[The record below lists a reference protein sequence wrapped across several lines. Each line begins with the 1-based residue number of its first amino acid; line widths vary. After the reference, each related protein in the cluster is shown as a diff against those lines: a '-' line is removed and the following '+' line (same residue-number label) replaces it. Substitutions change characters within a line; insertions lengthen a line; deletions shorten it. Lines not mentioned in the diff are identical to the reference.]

1 MEASAPQDAERDI
14 DWEAIEASP
23 EFQELVRTRRSF
35 VLPGTI
41 FFLSWYM
48 GFILLAAYAEDF
60 MSERVYQGLTV
71 GYCLALTQFVM
82 VLVLGIMYLRRAD
95 KVYDPLAA
103 KAIERWTYL
112 DHRCGASP
120 ADADGA
126 PASPPPRARCRADDL
141 VFAATINTTAVVVF
155 AVILAVTL
163 GITYWASKRASS
175 TAEFYAAGRGITGTQ
190 NGLAISGDYLSAA
203 SFLGIAGLIYLYGFD
218 GFLYSIGFLVAFL
231 TVMFLLAER
240 MRNAGK
246 YTIADVL
253 AFRLRERPARVAAA
267 IGTLNVAAFY
277 LIAQMVGAGVLIE
290 KLVGINFTLSVLI
303 TGTFMLCY
311 VVFGG
316 MVATTW
322 VQIVKAVLLMIGIV
336 VMSIFVL
343 NKVGWNP
350 IELFNRAE
358 EAGKAEEST
367 FSLGP
372 GTFLKNPID
381 TVSLGLAL
389 VLGTAGLPHILM
401 RFFTVPNAKAAR
413 SSVVTAMFIIGFFYL
428 LTTVIGFGARAILGQ
443 KGVEAAGKGGNLAAP
458 NLAENLGGG
467 AGTTGGDLFLA
478 VIAGVAFATI
488 LAVVAGLVLSA
499 SSAVAHDIWSS
510 IIRKG
515 QNSDRE
521 EVVAA
526 KIAALTIGAVA
537 MAIAIIGG
545 EGLNVSFMVGL
556 AFAIAASA
564 NFPALLLAL
573 TWPRF
578 NTVGAVTG
586 VLFGVVSALGLIIIS
601 PIVWGGAPGAP
612 DTGAFTLVRPQQP
625 RADLDPARLP
635 RLLPGD
641 DALDRA
647 RDGAQLP
654 RAACPVR
661 DRPGRRE
668 GGGPDVVAGR
678 AVSSCGRASG

>member
-1 MEASAPQDAERDI
+1 MPI
-14 DWEAIEASP
+14 
-23 EFQELVRTRRSF
+23 V
-35 VLPGTI
+35 
-41 FFLSWYM
+41 
-48 GFILLAAYAEDF
+48 LAAEIN
-60 MSERVYQGLTV
+60 GLALGV
-71 GYCLALTQFVM
+71 FSVILALT
-82 VLVLGIMYLRRAD
+82 LV
-95 KVYDPLAA
+95 
-103 KAIERWTYL
+103 
-112 DHRCGASP
+112 
-120 ADADGA
+120 
-126 PASPPPRARCRADDL
+126 
-141 VFAATINTTAVVVF
+141 
-155 AVILAVTL
+155 
-163 GITYWASKRASS
+163 ITFWASRRGSS
-175 TAEFYAAGRGITGTQ
+175 ADNFYAAGRGITGFQ

-253 AFRLRERPARVAAA
+253 SFRLRERPARVAAA

-277 LIAQMVGAGVLIE
+277 LIAQMVGAGVLIQA
-290 KLVGINFTLSVLI
+290 LVGFDFTVAVLI

-316 MVATTW
+316 MLATTW
-322 VQIVKAVLLMIGIV
+322 VQIIKAVLLMFGIV

-343 NKVGWNP
+343 ERVGFNP
-350 IELFNRAE
+350 IELFNRAA
-358 EAGKAEEST
+358 EAGRGKGST

-372 GTFLKNPID
+372 GTFLKNELD
-381 TVSLGLAL
+381 LVSLGLAL

-401 RFFTVPNAKAAR
+401 RFFTVPTAKAAR
-413 SSVVTAMFIIGFFYL
+413 SSVVTAMFIIGGFYI

-443 KGVEAAGKGGNLAAP
+443 GGVEAAGKGGNLAAP
-458 NLAENLGGG
+458 NLAEELGGG

-478 VIAGVAFATI
+478 IIAGIAFATI

-515 QNSDRE
+515 KDSEKE
-521 EVVAA
+521 EVIVAKVAA
-526 KIAALTIGAVA
+526 VGIGVIA
-537 MAIAIIGG
+537 MAIAILGG

-573 TWPRF
+573 TWSRF
-578 NTVGAVTG
+578 NTAGAVTG

-612 DTGAFTLVRPQQP
+612 DTGAFKWYDLNNPGIISIPMGFLGCFLGTVLSKERGAERSFHELYVRSETG
-625 RADLDPARLP
+625 L
-635 RLLPGD
+635 
-641 DALDRA
+641 
-647 RDGAQLP
+647 GAEK
-654 RAACPVR
+654 AA
-661 DRPGRRE
+661 
-668 GGGPDVVAGR
+668 
-678 AVSSCGRASG
+678 SH